1 MTDVLDRL
9 REANPV
15 DAEALDL
22 PPAPSTPARAR
33 RRWQLVTVAAAVG
46 VAALALVLA
55 RGGSSDLAARAY
67 AATNGG
73 IVHWRT
79 EIVNRSNGRLFSRER
94 VEGWATQWTT
104 HVLHYDL
111 VHGKARLTAE
121 TRLANGR
128 ARTWDAG
135 SNDYSS
141 YSASTPSGGIPSPMI
156 DPFAAFR
163 RAYREKRLAKVADN
177 HYRMTFG
184 REEPKVSLDYE
195 LDPKTARPR
204 RLTITSPNPTAGRT
218 NVTTVDFALRDAR
231 GHAGHAGQARAS
243 APPGRGPVDDARGGA
258 LRSVARR
265 RPARRRRRAQA
276 RPDGPQPGPLQ
287 RRCRRHPRPRSGD
300 LAHARSRL
308 RVHGGRERAGN
319 RRHLQHG
326 RHRGA
331 ARAVHRVPR
340 GRGAD
345 RRCGRRH
352 RGARARAGP
361 LAQLPRERRA
371 RAAAVAGLRARARP
385 LARSALRHRL
395 AAGANSGNEGGR
407 SCRRLLPLLS
417 SSGRGEIGRAHV

>member
-1 MTDVLDRL
+1 MTDVLDEL

-218 NVTTVDFALRDAR
+218 NVTTVDFALYETLEVTPATRAKLALLPHPGAGPSTTPAAERFAALRDGAPPAAADERKLAR
-231 GHAGHAGQARAS
+231 MAHSLGRYHVDVAGIRVL
-243 APPGRGPVDDARGGA
+243 APGIWLMPGRGYVCMAVGNAQGTGGTCSTVDTAVRRGLDSGT
-258 LRSVARR
+258 
-265 RPARRRRRAQA
+265 
-276 RPDGPQPGPLQ
+276 PGGEVLI
-287 RRCRRHPRPRSGD
+287 
-300 LAHARSRL
+300 
-308 RVHGGRERAGN
+308 
-319 RRHLQHG
+319 
-326 RHRGA
+326 
-331 ARAVHRVPR
+331 
-340 GRGAD
+340 
-345 RRCGRRH
+345 
-352 RGARARAGP
+352 
-361 LAQLPRERRA
+361 
-371 RAAAVAGLRARARP
+371 AVADDVTAV
-385 LARSALRHRL
+385 
-395 AAGANSGNEGGR
+395 
-407 SCRRLLPLLS
+407 
-417 SSGRGEIGRAHV
+417 RAHVPGRWRTFPVKDGLARLPWPVYERRMVR

>member
-1 MTDVLDRL
+1 MTDVLDEL

-22 PPAPSTPARAR
+22 PPAPSTPGRTR

-218 NVTTVDFALRDAR
+218 NVTTVDFALYETLEVTPATRAKLALLP
-231 GHAGHAGQARAS
+231 HAGAGPSTTPAAERFAALRDGAPPAAADERKLARMAHS
-243 APPGRGPVDDARGGA
+243 LGRYHVDVAGIRVLAPGIWLMPGRGYVCMAVGNAQGTGGTCSTVDTAVRRGLDSGTPGGEVLIA
-258 LRSVARR
+258 VADDVT
-265 RPARRRRRAQA
+265 AVRA
-276 RPDGPQPGPLQ
+276 
-287 RRCRRHPRPRSGD
+287 
-300 LAHARSRL
+300 
-308 RVHGGRERAGN
+308 
-319 RRHLQHG
+319 
-326 RHRGA
+326 
-331 ARAVHRVPR
+331 RVP
-340 GRGAD
+340 GRWRTFPVKDGL
-345 RRCGRRH
+345 
-352 RGARARAGP
+352 AR
-361 LAQLPRERRA
+361 LPWPVYERRMV
-371 RAAAVAGLRARARP
+371 R
-385 LARSALRHRL
+385 
-395 AAGANSGNEGGR
+395 
-407 SCRRLLPLLS
+407 
-417 SSGRGEIGRAHV
+417 

>member
-1 MTDVLDRL
+1 MTDVLDEL

-22 PPAPSTPARAR
+22 PPAPSTPARTR

-218 NVTTVDFALRDAR
+218 NVTTVDFALYETLEVTPATRAKLALLPHPGAGPSTTPAAERFAALRDGAPPAAADERKLAR
-231 GHAGHAGQARAS
+231 MAHSLGRYHVDVAGIRVL
-243 APPGRGPVDDARGGA
+243 APGIWLMPGRGYVCMAVGNAQGTGGTCSTVDTAVRRGLDSGT
-258 LRSVARR
+258 
-265 RPARRRRRAQA
+265 
-276 RPDGPQPGPLQ
+276 PGGEVLI
-287 RRCRRHPRPRSGD
+287 
-300 LAHARSRL
+300 
-308 RVHGGRERAGN
+308 
-319 RRHLQHG
+319 
-326 RHRGA
+326 
-331 ARAVHRVPR
+331 
-340 GRGAD
+340 
-345 RRCGRRH
+345 
-352 RGARARAGP
+352 
-361 LAQLPRERRA
+361 
-371 RAAAVAGLRARARP
+371 AVADDVTAV
-385 LARSALRHRL
+385 
-395 AAGANSGNEGGR
+395 
-407 SCRRLLPLLS
+407 
-417 SSGRGEIGRAHV
+417 RAHVPGRWRTFPVKDGLARLPWPVYERRMVR

>member
-1 MTDVLDRL
+1 MTDVLDEL

-218 NVTTVDFALRDAR
+218 NVTTVDFALYETLEVTPATRAKLALLPHPGAGPSTTPAAERFVALRDGAPPAAADERKLAR
-231 GHAGHAGQARAS
+231 MAHSLGRYHVDVAGIRVL
-243 APPGRGPVDDARGGA
+243 APGIWLMPGRGYVCMAVGNAQGTGGTCSTVDTAVRRGLDSGT
-258 LRSVARR
+258 
-265 RPARRRRRAQA
+265 
-276 RPDGPQPGPLQ
+276 PGGEVLI
-287 RRCRRHPRPRSGD
+287 
-300 LAHARSRL
+300 
-308 RVHGGRERAGN
+308 
-319 RRHLQHG
+319 
-326 RHRGA
+326 
-331 ARAVHRVPR
+331 
-340 GRGAD
+340 
-345 RRCGRRH
+345 
-352 RGARARAGP
+352 
-361 LAQLPRERRA
+361 
-371 RAAAVAGLRARARP
+371 AVADDVTAV
-385 LARSALRHRL
+385 
-395 AAGANSGNEGGR
+395 
-407 SCRRLLPLLS
+407 
-417 SSGRGEIGRAHV
+417 RAHVPGRWRTFPVKDGLARLPWPVYERRMVR